1 MTEPEDPRDLFE
13 AEMAKA
19 RDLHRAREESRR
31 RAKWIREIRVANGFD
46 RLIAQLLGG
55 TG

>member
-1 MTEPEDPRDLFE
+1 MTDAENPREIFE
-13 AEMAKA
+13 AEMAKS
-19 RDLHRAREESRR
+19 RDLHRAREESQR
-31 RAKWIREIRVANGFD
+31 RARRIREIRIANGFD